1 MFRSACLSFRQ
12 SMSWIFTLRSEHS
25 PFGVNIHRINHPAIS
40 PCRIPT
46 WKPIRMHFSSKS
58 YVYAVIFRKTALCG
72 MITYSYKI
80 HISPH
85 RLTTGP
91 EQNHKII
98 VKEVP
103 LSESTCS
110 FTPRDF
116 PHRKEAI
123 FMYYSD
129 IDEDDLDGLPSYGCG
144 YLMRSYQ
151 YHLQSTPVRENDR
164 LSDGRC
170 LAHSQKRPAGIFT
183 AGREFGFLSKKL
195 YAVLIPAY
203 SFSFVWFYTSTL
215 PSL

>member
-1 MFRSACLSFRQ
+1 
-12 SMSWIFTLRSEHS
+12 
-25 PFGVNIHRINHPAIS
+25 
-40 PCRIPT
+40 
-46 WKPIRMHFSSKS
+46 
-58 YVYAVIFRKTALCG
+58 

-80 HISPH
+80 RILPH

-129 IDEDDLDGLPSYGCG
+129 IDEDDLDGLPSILTPAMAADTLCVHVNTIYN
-144 YLMRSYQ
+144 LLRSGKMTGFRMGAAWRICKKD
-151 YHLQSTPVRENDR
+151 L
-164 LSDGRC
+164 L
-170 LAHSQKRPAGIFT
+170 
-183 AGREFGFLSKKL
+183 EFLRQGGS
-195 YAVLIPAY
+195 LI
-203 SFSFVWFYTSTL
+203 S
-215 PSL
+215 

>member
-1 MFRSACLSFRQ
+1 
-12 SMSWIFTLRSEHS
+12 
-25 PFGVNIHRINHPAIS
+25 
-40 PCRIPT
+40 
-46 WKPIRMHFSSKS
+46 MHFSSKS

-103 LSESTCS
+103 LSESTRS

-129 IDEDDLDGLPSYGCG
+129 IDEDDLDGLPSILTPAMAADTLCVHVNTIYN
-144 YLMRSYQ
+144 LLRS
-151 YHLQSTPVRENDR
+151 
-164 LSDGRC
+164 G
-170 LAHSQKRPAGIFT
+170 KMAGFRMGAAWRI
-183 AGREFGFLSKKL
+183 RKKDLLEFLRQGGS
-195 YAVLIPAY
+195 LI
-203 SFSFVWFYTSTL
+203 S
-215 PSL
+215 

>member
-12 SMSWIFTLRSEHS
+12 SMSWIFTLRSEYS
-25 PFGVNIHRINHPAIS
+25 LFGVNIHRINHPAIS

-129 IDEDDLDGLPSYGCG
+129 IDEDDLDGLPSILTPAMAADTLCVHINTIYN
-144 YLMRSYQ
+144 LLRSGKMTGFRMGAAWRICKKD
-151 YHLQSTPVRENDR
+151 L
-164 LSDGRC
+164 L
-170 LAHSQKRPAGIFT
+170 
-183 AGREFGFLSKKL
+183 EFLRQGGS
-195 YAVLIPAY
+195 LI
-203 SFSFVWFYTSTL
+203 S
-215 PSL
+215 

>member
-46 WKPIRMHFSSKS
+46 WKPIRMHFSSES

-129 IDEDDLDGLPSYGCG
+129 IDEDDLDGLPSILTPAMAADTLCVHVNTIYN
-144 YLMRSYQ
+144 LLRSGKMTGFRMGAAWRICKKD
-151 YHLQSTPVRENDR
+151 L
-164 LSDGRC
+164 L
-170 LAHSQKRPAGIFT
+170 
-183 AGREFGFLSKKL
+183 EFLRQGGS
-195 YAVLIPAY
+195 LI
-203 SFSFVWFYTSTL
+203 S
-215 PSL
+215 

>member
-129 IDEDDLDGLPSYGCG
+129 IDEDDLDGLPSILTPAMAADTLCVHSNTIYN
-144 YLMRSYQ
+144 LLRSGKMTGFRMGAAWRICKKD
-151 YHLQSTPVRENDR
+151 L
-164 LSDGRC
+164 L
-170 LAHSQKRPAGIFT
+170 
-183 AGREFGFLSKKL
+183 EFLRQGGS
-195 YAVLIPAY
+195 LI
-203 SFSFVWFYTSTL
+203 S
-215 PSL
+215 

>member
-25 PFGVNIHRINHPAIS
+25 PN
-40 PCRIPT
+40 
-46 WKPIRMHFSSKS
+46 KPSCHFSLQNSNTEANTHAHFSSES

-80 HISPH
+80 RILPH

-110 FTPRDF
+110 FTPRNF

-129 IDEDDLDGLPSYGCG
+129 IDEDDLDGLPSILTPAMAADTLCVHVNTIYN
-144 YLMRSYQ
+144 LLRSGKMTGFRMGAAWRIRKKD
-151 YHLQSTPVRENDR
+151 L
-164 LSDGRC
+164 L
-170 LAHSQKRPAGIFT
+170 
-183 AGREFGFLSKKL
+183 EFLRQGG
-195 YAVLIPAY
+195 
-203 SFSFVWFYTSTL
+203 
-215 PSL
+215 SLVS